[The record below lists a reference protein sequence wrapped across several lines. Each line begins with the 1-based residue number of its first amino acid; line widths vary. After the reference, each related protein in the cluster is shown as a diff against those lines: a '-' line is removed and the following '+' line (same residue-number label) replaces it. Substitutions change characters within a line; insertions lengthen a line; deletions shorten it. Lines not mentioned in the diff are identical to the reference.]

1 MRNLLSLTAVL
12 CLSAC
17 SFIFPVPHDPVEFS
31 MLVNAKVDVD
41 SLDCADKST
50 WDYVIDDVNRLSVY
64 TELREDPQAENVSQ
78 LKEAL
83 IKAKDSKNETFC
95 EGILKVQKTRIDTI
109 VSAWGGR

>member
-1 MRNLLSLTAVL
+1 MKNLLSLTAVL

-31 MLVNAKVDVD
+31 MLVNAKIDVD

-64 TELREDPQAENVSQ
+64 TNLREDPQAESISQ

-83 IKAKDSKNETFC
+83 IKAKGSNNQLFC
-95 EGILKVQKTRIDTI
+95 ENIVKIQKTRIETI
-109 VSAWGGR
+109 VSAWRGR